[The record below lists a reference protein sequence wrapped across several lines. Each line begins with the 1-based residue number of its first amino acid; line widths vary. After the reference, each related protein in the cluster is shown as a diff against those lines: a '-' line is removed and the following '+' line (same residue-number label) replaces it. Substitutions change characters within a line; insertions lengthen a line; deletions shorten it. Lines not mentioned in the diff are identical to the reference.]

1 MVVIIIIIIVVWLA
15 QHRHHY
21 CRCRCRRPLT
31 TSWFLI
37 VVVFGV
43 AVAVAWSLGQR
54 RHHMV
59 KAAGFSTFVVCRLQV
74 CCRTSS
80 FIRLFVCSLRIIRM
94 VYSKNDNNKPRDQHT
109 NDWRSINEGVNEHG
123 TDKMYPQQICG
134 SVVTPICNGF
144 SVGLKWD

>member
-43 AVAVAWSLGQR
+43 AVAVAVAWSLGQR

-80 FIRLFVCSLRIIRM
+80 FNRLFVTYNS
-94 VYSKNDNNKPRDQHT
+94 
-109 NDWRSINEGVNEHG
+109 HG
-123 TDKMYPQQICG
+123 
-134 SVVTPICNGF
+134 
-144 SVGLKWD
+144 LL